1 MNYFFKIY
9 SYFCMII
16 NRNISIINKEVTL
29 TLYYKIGIDAGSTT
43 LKCIVLNEEDKIL
56 YSNYERHYSKV
67 REKLIEEL
75 ENIKGI
81 IENKKFKIAI
91 TGSAGYG
98 ISKEYNLPFVQE
110 VFATTLAIKRY
121 YDDVDVAIELG
132 GEDAKIIFLTGGF
145 EERMNSSCAG
155 GTGAF
160 IDQMAHLMG
169 LTVDEMDNLS
179 LKHENIYE
187 IASRCG
193 VFAKTDIQ
201 PLLNQGARKEDI
213 SASVFQSVVNQT
225 IGGLAQGRSIE
236 GKIMFLGG
244 PLYFCKGLRERFIKT
259 LKLKDNDV
267 VSPENAQ
274 VFVAIGSAIYSK
286 ENNKKYEYEEL
297 LNTIKENHNEI
308 STMNVIDPLFNSEEE
323 YNEFKERHK
332 KAKVKV
338 SDINNYAGEAY
349 VGIDAGSTTTKVV
362 LIDKEDNILYEY
374 YGSNKGNPIEVV
386 KKELKHIYNI
396 CGKKI
401 KIMGSAVTG
410 YGEEL
415 IKKAFSID
423 FGIVETV
430 AHYIAASHFNPK
442 VDFILD
448 IGGQDIKCFK
458 IKDGIVANI
467 MLNEACSS
475 GCGSFIESFANQMGY
490 DVETFSKLGLFAKHG
505 ADLGSRCTVFMN
517 SSVKQAQ
524 KEGATVED
532 LSAGLS
538 VSVVKNALY
547 KVIRA
552 KSLDE
557 LGKNIIVQG
566 GTMYNDAI
574 LRAFEKELGMN
585 VIRPSIS
592 GLMGAY
598 GCALYAK
605 RKNLKE
611 SKIISKED
619 LESFTHKSK
628 IAKCGLCTNRCNLTI
643 NIFNDGEK
651 YISGNR
657 CEKPTGNKKSES
669 IPNMYQYKY
678 KKLREYESLDEG
690 KRGTI
695 GLPMV
700 LNMYENIPLWAT
712 FFKELGFKVVLSDE
726 SNKKM
731 YLKGQHTIPSDTVCY
746 PAKLAHGHIENLISK
761 NIEHIFYPCMS
772 YNFDEGISDNCFNC
786 PVVAYYP
793 ELLKTNVKE
802 LDSNNFMMEY
812 LSLNNKKLLSKQL
825 YEILNKTFGD
835 IKQKEVKNALEKAYI
850 EYEKYTKHIKEK
862 GKEFIEYAKNNNKK
876 VIVVAGRPYHIDPEI
891 NHGIDK
897 VLSSLGIVVLTE
909 DSIEVSHEKPKVNI
923 LNQWTYQA
931 RLYNAAYY
939 VAKNKDM
946 ELIQLVS
953 FGCGT
958 DAITSDEVKDILE
971 RNNKIYTQLKIDETN
986 NLGAAKIRIRSLLEA
1001 IAQE

>member
-1 MNYFFKIY
+1 M
-9 SYFCMII
+9 
-16 NRNISIINKEVTL
+16 
-29 TLYYKIGIDAGSTT
+29 YYKIGIDAGSTT

-286 ENNKKYEYEEL
+286 ENNKKYEYDEL
-297 LNTIKENHNEI
+297 LNIIKENHNEI
-308 STMNVIDPLFNSEEE
+308 STMNIIDPLFNSEEE

-338 SDINNYAGEAY
+338 SDINNYTGEAY

-396 CGKKI
+396 CGEKI

-731 YLKGQHTIPSDTVCY
+731 YLRGQHTIPSDTVCY

-862 GKEFIEYAKNNNKK
+862 GEEFIEYAKNNNKK

>member
-297 LNTIKENHNEI
+297 LNIIKENHNEI
-308 STMNVIDPLFNSEEE
+308 STMNIIDPLFNSEEE
-323 YNEFKERHK
+323 YNEFKERHQ
-332 KAKVKV
+332 KAEVKV
-338 SDINNYAGEAY
+338 SDISNYAGEAY
-349 VGIDAGSTTTKVV
+349 IGIDAGSTTTKVV
-362 LIDKEDNILYEY
+362 LMDKDDNILYEY

-396 CGKKI
+396 CGEKI

-566 GTMYNDAI
+566 GTMYNNAI

-862 GKEFIEYAKNNNKK
+862 GEEFIEYAKNNNKK

>member
-16 NRNISIINKEVTL
+16 NKNISIINKEVTL

-244 PLYFCKGLRERFIKT
+244 PLYFCKGLRDRFKKT

-286 ENNKKYEYEEL
+286 EDNKKYEYEEL
-297 LNTIKENHNEI
+297 LNIIKENHNEI
-308 STMNVIDPLFNSEEE
+308 STMNIIDPLFNSEEE

-396 CGKKI
+396 CGEKI

-430 AHYIAASHFNPK
+430 AHYIAASHFNTK

-862 GKEFIEYAKNNNKK
+862 GEEFIEYAKNKNKK

-971 RNNKIYTQLKIDETN
+971 SNNKIYTQLKIDETN

>member
-1 MNYFFKIY
+1 M
-9 SYFCMII
+9 
-16 NRNISIINKEVTL
+16 
-29 TLYYKIGIDAGSTT
+29 YYKIGIDAGSTT

-244 PLYFCKGLRERFIKT
+244 PLYFCKGLRDRFIKT

-297 LNTIKENHNEI
+297 LNIIKENHNEI
-308 STMNVIDPLFNSEEE
+308 STMNIIDPLFNSEEE

-396 CGKKI
+396 CGEKI

-731 YLKGQHTIPSDTVCY
+731 YLRGQHTIPSDTVCY

-862 GKEFIEYAKNNNKK
+862 GEEFIEYAKNNNKK

>member
-1 MNYFFKIY
+1 M
-9 SYFCMII
+9 
-16 NRNISIINKEVTL
+16 
-29 TLYYKIGIDAGSTT
+29 YYKIGIDAGSTT

-286 ENNKKYEYEEL
+286 EDNKKYEYEEL
-297 LNTIKENHNEI
+297 LNIIKENHNEI
-308 STMNVIDPLFNSEEE
+308 STMNIIDPLFNSEEE
-323 YNEFKERHK
+323 YNEFKERHQ

-338 SDINNYAGEAY
+338 SDINNYAGDAY
-349 VGIDAGSTTTKVV
+349 IGIDAGSTTTKVV

-396 CGKKI
+396 CGEKI

-862 GKEFIEYAKNNNKK
+862 GEEFIEYAKNNNKK

>member
-1 MNYFFKIY
+1 M
-9 SYFCMII
+9 
-16 NRNISIINKEVTL
+16 
-29 TLYYKIGIDAGSTT
+29 YYKIGIDAGSTT
-43 LKCIVLNEEDKIL
+43 LKCIVLNEEDKII

-75 ENIKGI
+75 ERIKGM

-259 LKLKDNDV
+259 LKLQENDV

-286 ENNKKYEYEEL
+286 EDNREYEYEEL
-297 LNTIKENHNEI
+297 LKIIKENRNEI
-308 STMNVIDPLFNSEEE
+308 ATINIIDPLFNDESEYE
-323 YNEFKERHK
+323 EFKKRHNR
-332 KAKVKV
+332 AKVISK
-338 SDINNYAGEAY
+338 DINLYNGEAY
-349 VGIDAGSTTTKVV
+349 IGIDAGSTTTKVV

-396 CGKKI
+396 CGEKI
-401 KIMGSAVTG
+401 KIIGSAVTG

-458 IKDGIVANI
+458 IKNGIVANI

-552 KSLDE
+552 KSVEE
-557 LGKNIIVQG
+557 LGENIIVQG

-605 RKNLKE
+605 RKSPKE

-619 LESFTHKSK
+619 LKKFTHKSK

-643 NIFNDGEK
+643 NIFNDGER

-657 CEKPTGNKKSES
+657 CERPTGNKKAEN

-678 KKLREYESLDEG
+678 KKLREYESLEEG
-690 KRGTI
+690 TRGTI

-712 FFKELGFKVVLSDE
+712 FFKELGFKVVLSDQ

-746 PAKLAHGHIENLISK
+746 PAKLAHGHIENLLSK

-802 LDSNNFMMEY
+802 LNSNNFMMEY
-812 LSLNNKKLLSKQL
+812 LSLNNKKLLSKKL
-825 YEILNKTFGD
+825 YEILNETFGD

-850 EYEKYTKHIKEK
+850 EYERYTNDIKQK
-862 GKEFIEYAKNNNKK
+862 GEEFIEYAKNNNKK
-876 VIVVAGRPYHIDPEI
+876 VIVIAGRPYHIDPEI

-909 DSIEVSHEKPKVNI
+909 DSIELSHEKPKVNI

-939 VAKNKDM
+939 VANNKDV

>member
-338 SDINNYAGEAY
+338 SDINNYTEDAY

-396 CGKKI
+396 CGEKI
-401 KIMGSAVTG
+401 RIMGSAVTG

-812 LSLNNKKLLSKQL
+812 LSLNNKKLLSRQL

-862 GKEFIEYAKNNNKK
+862 GEEFIEYAKNNNKK

>member
-286 ENNKKYEYEEL
+286 EDNKKYEYEEL
-297 LNTIKENHNEI
+297 LNIIKENHNEI
-308 STMNVIDPLFNSEEE
+308 STMNIIDPLFNSEEE

-396 CGKKI
+396 CGEKI

-557 LGKNIIVQG
+557 LGRNIIVQG

-825 YEILNKTFGD
+825 YGILSKTFGD

-850 EYEKYTKHIKEK
+850 EYDKYTKHIKEK
-862 GKEFIEYAKNNNKK
+862 GEEFIEYAKNNNKK

>member
-1 MNYFFKIY
+1 
-9 SYFCMII
+9 MII

-286 ENNKKYEYEEL
+286 EDNKKYEYEEL
-297 LNTIKENHNEI
+297 LNIIKENHNEI
-308 STMNVIDPLFNSEEE
+308 STMNIIDPLFNSEEE
-323 YNEFKERHK
+323 YNEFKERHQ
-332 KAKVKV
+332 KAEVKV
-338 SDINNYAGEAY
+338 SDISNYAGEAY
-349 VGIDAGSTTTKVV
+349 IGIDAGSTTTKVV
-362 LIDKEDNILYEY
+362 LMDKEDNILYEY

-396 CGKKI
+396 CGEKI

-415 IKKAFSID
+415 IKKAFSVD

-574 LRAFEKELGMN
+574 LRAFEKELGIN

-605 RKNLKE
+605 RKKLNE

-657 CEKPTGNKKSES
+657 CEKPTGNKKSKS

-802 LDSNNFMMEY
+802 LNSNNFMMEY

-850 EYEKYTKHIKEK
+850 EYENYTKHIKEK
-862 GKEFIEYAKNNNKK
+862 GEEFIEYAKNNNKK

>member
-1 MNYFFKIY
+1 
-9 SYFCMII
+9 MII

-286 ENNKKYEYEEL
+286 EDNKKYEYEEL
-297 LNTIKENHNEI
+297 LNIIKENHNEI
-308 STMNVIDPLFNSEEE
+308 STMNIIDPLFNSEEE
-323 YNEFKERHK
+323 YNEFKERHQ
-332 KAKVKV
+332 KAEVKV
-338 SDINNYAGEAY
+338 SDISNYAGEVY
-349 VGIDAGSTTTKVV
+349 IGIDAGSTTTKVV
-362 LIDKEDNILYEY
+362 LMDKDDNILYEY

-396 CGKKI
+396 CGEKI

-415 IKKAFSID
+415 IKKAFSVD

-574 LRAFEKELGMN
+574 LRAFEKELGIN

-657 CEKPTGNKKSES
+657 CEKPTGNKKSKS

-802 LDSNNFMMEY
+802 LNSNNFMMEY

-862 GKEFIEYAKNNNKK
+862 GDEFIEYAKNNNKK

>member
-1 MNYFFKIY
+1 M
-9 SYFCMII
+9 
-16 NRNISIINKEVTL
+16 
-29 TLYYKIGIDAGSTT
+29 YYKIGIDAGSTT
-43 LKCIVLNEEDKIL
+43 LKCIVLDKNDYVI
-56 YSNYERHYSKV
+56 YSNYKRHYSKV
-67 REKLIEEL
+67 KEKLIEEL
-75 ENIKGI
+75 ESIKDLI
-81 IENKKFKIAI
+81 KNEKFKIAI

-98 ISKEYNLPFVQE
+98 IATEYNLPFVQE
-110 VFATTLAIKRY
+110 VFATTLAIKKGY
-121 YDDVDVAIELG
+121 NNVDAAIELG

-160 IDQMAHLMG
+160 IDQMSHLMG
-169 LTVDEMDNLS
+169 LTVDEMDKLS

-201 PLLNQGARKEDI
+201 PLLNQGAKKEDI

-259 LKLKDNDV
+259 LKLSDENA

-274 VFVAIGSAIYSK
+274 IFVAIGSALYSK
-286 ENNKKYEYEEL
+286 EEKKEYIYDELLNLIKEAHKEITTIKTIEPLFNNEEEYEEFS
-297 LNTIKENHNEI
+297 K
-308 STMNVIDPLFNSEEE
+308 
-323 YNEFKERHK
+323 RHK
-332 KAKVKV
+332 GAKVLCK
-338 SDINNYAGEAY
+338 DIEDYSGESY
-349 VGIDAGSTTTKVV
+349 LGIDAGSTTTKVV

-374 YGSNKGNPIEVV
+374 YGSNKGNPIDVV
-386 KKELKHIYNI
+386 KNELKKIYKI
-396 CGKKI
+396 CGEKI
-401 KIMGSAVTG
+401 KIVGSAVTG

-423 FGIVETV
+423 YGIVETV

-490 DVETFSKLGLFAKHG
+490 DVETFSKLGLFSKNG

-524 KEGATVED
+524 KEGATVAD
-532 LSAGLS
+532 ISAGLS

-552 KSLDE
+552 RSLDE
-557 LGKNIIVQG
+557 LGDNIIVQG

-574 LRAFEKELGMN
+574 LRAFEKELNKN
-585 VIRPSIS
+585 VIRPSIA

-605 RKNLKE
+605 KRNNG
-611 SKIISKED
+611 ISKMISNDD
-619 LESFTHKSK
+619 LKNFTHKSK
-628 IAKCGLCTNRCNLTI
+628 IAKCGLCTNSCNLTI
-643 NIFNDGEK
+643 NIFNEGEK

-657 CEKPTGNKKSES
+657 CQKPTKKKVSEEL
-669 IPNMYQYKY
+669 PNMYQYKY
-678 KKLREYESLDEG
+678 EKLRKYESIEG
-690 KRGTI
+690 GYRETI
-695 GLPMV
+695 GIPMV

-712 FFKELGFKVVLSDE
+712 FFKELGFNVILSDE

-746 PAKLAHGHIENLISK
+746 PAKLAHGHIDNLLNKGVK
-761 NIEHIFYPCMS
+761 NIFYPCMS

-793 ELLKTNVKE
+793 ELLKTNVKNLKE
-802 LDSNNFMMEY
+802 INFIMDY
-812 LSLNNKKLLSKQL
+812 LSLNNRKLLAKNL
-825 YEILNKTFGD
+825 YRILKNISSD
-835 IKQKEVKNALEKAYI
+835 IKLKEVKNALEKAFN
-850 EYEKYTKHIKEK
+850 EYYKYTDDLKKK
-862 GKEFIEYAKNNNKK
+862 GKEFLDYAQKNNITA
-876 VIVVAGRPYHIDPEI
+876 IVMAGRPYHIDPEI

-897 VLSSLGIVVLTE
+897 VLTSLGVVVLSE
-909 DSIEVSHEKPKVNI
+909 DSLDIVSEKPEIHI

-931 RLYNAAYY
+931 RLYNAAAY
-939 VAKNKDM
+939 VSNNKNI

-958 DAITSDEVKDILE
+958 DAITSDEVRDILE
-971 RNNKIYTQLKIDETN
+971 NNNKIYTQLKIDETN

-1001 IAQE
+1001 VTQK

>member
-338 SDINNYAGEAY
+338 SDINNYTGDAY

-396 CGKKI
+396 CGEKI
-401 KIMGSAVTG
+401 RIMGSAVTG

-862 GKEFIEYAKNNNKK
+862 GEEFIEYAKNNNKK

>member
-1 MNYFFKIY
+1 M
-9 SYFCMII
+9 
-16 NRNISIINKEVTL
+16 
-29 TLYYKIGIDAGSTT
+29 YYKIGIDAGSTT

-297 LNTIKENHNEI
+297 LNIIKENHNEI
-308 STMNVIDPLFNSEEE
+308 STMNIIDPLFNSEEE
-323 YNEFKERHK
+323 YNEFKERHQ

-338 SDINNYAGEAY
+338 SDINNYTGDAY
-349 VGIDAGSTTTKVV
+349 IGIDAGSTTTKVV

-605 RKNLKE
+605 RKKIKE

-825 YEILNKTFGD
+825 YGILSKTFGD

-850 EYEKYTKHIKEK
+850 EYDKYTKHIKEK
-862 GKEFIEYAKNNNKK
+862 GEEFIEYAKNNNKK

>member
-1 MNYFFKIY
+1 
-9 SYFCMII
+9 MII

-286 ENNKKYEYEEL
+286 EDNKKYEYEEL
-297 LNTIKENHNEI
+297 LNIIKENHNEI
-308 STMNVIDPLFNSEEE
+308 STMNIIDPLFNSEEE
-323 YNEFKERHK
+323 YNEFKERHQ
-332 KAKVKV
+332 KAEVKV
-338 SDINNYAGEAY
+338 SDISNYAGEAY
-349 VGIDAGSTTTKVV
+349 IGIDAGSTTTKVV
-362 LIDKEDNILYEY
+362 LMDKDDNILYEY

-396 CGKKI
+396 CGEKI

-415 IKKAFSID
+415 IKKAFSVD

-574 LRAFEKELGMN
+574 LRAFEKELGIN

-657 CEKPTGNKKSES
+657 CEKPTGNKKSKS

-700 LNMYENIPLWAT
+700 LKMYENSPLWAT

-802 LDSNNFMMEY
+802 LNSNNFMMEY

-862 GKEFIEYAKNNNKK
+862 GDEFIEYAKNNNKK

>member
-286 ENNKKYEYEEL
+286 EDNKKYEYEEL
-297 LNTIKENHNEI
+297 LNIIKENHNEI
-308 STMNVIDPLFNSEEE
+308 STMNIIDPLFNSEEE
-323 YNEFKERHK
+323 YNEFKERHQ

-396 CGKKI
+396 CGEKI

-557 LGKNIIVQG
+557 LGRNIIVQG

-812 LSLNNKKLLSKQL
+812 LSLNNKKLLSRQL

-862 GKEFIEYAKNNNKK
+862 GEEFIEYAKNNNKK

>member
-286 ENNKKYEYEEL
+286 EDNKKYEYEEL
-297 LNTIKENHNEI
+297 LNIIKENHNEI
-308 STMNVIDPLFNSEEE
+308 STMNIIDPLFNSEEE
-323 YNEFKERHK
+323 YNEFKERHQ

-396 CGKKI
+396 CGEKI

-557 LGKNIIVQG
+557 LGRNIIVQG

-862 GKEFIEYAKNNNKK
+862 GEEFIEYAKNNNKK

-946 ELIQLVS
+946 EIIQLVS

>member
-1 MNYFFKIY
+1 MNHFFKIY

-678 KKLREYESLDEG
+678 KKLKEYESLDEG

-812 LSLNNKKLLSKQL
+812 LSLNNKKLLSRQL

-862 GKEFIEYAKNNNKK
+862 GEEFIEYAKNNNKK

>member
-1 MNYFFKIY
+1 
-9 SYFCMII
+9 
-16 NRNISIINKEVTL
+16 
-29 TLYYKIGIDAGSTT
+29 
-43 LKCIVLNEEDKIL
+43 
-56 YSNYERHYSKV
+56 
-67 REKLIEEL
+67 
-75 ENIKGI
+75 
-81 IENKKFKIAI
+81 
-91 TGSAGYG
+91 
-98 ISKEYNLPFVQE
+98 
-110 VFATTLAIKRY
+110 
-121 YDDVDVAIELG
+121 
-132 GEDAKIIFLTGGF
+132 
-145 EERMNSSCAG
+145 
-155 GTGAF
+155 
-160 IDQMAHLMG
+160 
-169 LTVDEMDNLS
+169 
-179 LKHENIYE
+179 
-187 IASRCG
+187 
-193 VFAKTDIQ
+193 
-201 PLLNQGARKEDI
+201 
-213 SASVFQSVVNQT
+213 
-225 IGGLAQGRSIE
+225 
-236 GKIMFLGG
+236 
-244 PLYFCKGLRERFIKT
+244 
-259 LKLKDNDV
+259 
-267 VSPENAQ
+267 
-274 VFVAIGSAIYSK
+274 
-286 ENNKKYEYEEL
+286 
-297 LNTIKENHNEI
+297 
-308 STMNVIDPLFNSEEE
+308 
-323 YNEFKERHK
+323 
-332 KAKVKV
+332 
-338 SDINNYAGEAY
+338 
-349 VGIDAGSTTTKVV
+349 
-362 LIDKEDNILYEY
+362 
-374 YGSNKGNPIEVV
+374 
-386 KKELKHIYNI
+386 
-396 CGKKI
+396 
-401 KIMGSAVTG
+401 
-410 YGEEL
+410 
-415 IKKAFSID
+415 
-423 FGIVETV
+423 
-430 AHYIAASHFNPK
+430 
-442 VDFILD
+442 
-448 IGGQDIKCFK
+448 
-458 IKDGIVANI
+458 
-467 MLNEACSS
+467 
-475 GCGSFIESFANQMGY
+475 
-490 DVETFSKLGLFAKHG
+490 
-505 ADLGSRCTVFMN
+505 
-517 SSVKQAQ
+517 
-524 KEGATVED
+524 
-532 LSAGLS
+532 
-538 VSVVKNALY
+538 
-547 KVIRA
+547 
-552 KSLDE
+552 
-557 LGKNIIVQG
+557 
-566 GTMYNDAI
+566 
-574 LRAFEKELGMN
+574 
-585 VIRPSIS
+585 
-592 GLMGAY
+592 MGAY

-862 GKEFIEYAKNNNKK
+862 GEEFIEYAKNNNKK

-1001 IAQE
+1001 IA

>member
-286 ENNKKYEYEEL
+286 EDNKKYEYEEL
-297 LNTIKENHNEI
+297 LNIIKENHNEI
-308 STMNVIDPLFNSEEE
+308 STMNIIDPLFNSEEE
-323 YNEFKERHK
+323 YNEFKERHQ
-332 KAKVKV
+332 KAEVKV
-338 SDINNYAGEAY
+338 SDISNYAGEAY
-349 VGIDAGSTTTKVV
+349 IGIDAGSTTTKVV
-362 LIDKEDNILYEY
+362 LMDKEDNILYEY

-396 CGKKI
+396 CGEKI

-415 IKKAFSID
+415 IKKAFSVD

-574 LRAFEKELGMN
+574 LRAFEKELGIN

-862 GKEFIEYAKNNNKK
+862 GDEFIEYAKNNNKK

>member
-1 MNYFFKIY
+1 M
-9 SYFCMII
+9 
-16 NRNISIINKEVTL
+16 
-29 TLYYKIGIDAGSTT
+29 YYKIGIDAGSTT
-43 LKCIVLNEEDKIL
+43 LKCIVLNEEDKII

-67 REKLIEEL
+67 REKVIEEL
-75 ENIKGI
+75 ERIKGI

-259 LKLKDNDV
+259 LKLQENDV

-274 VFVAIGSAIYSK
+274 VFVAVGSAIYSK
-286 ENNKKYEYEEL
+286 EDNREYEYEEL
-297 LNTIKENHNEI
+297 LEIIKENRNEI
-308 STMNVIDPLFNSEEE
+308 ATINIIDPLFNDESEYE
-323 YNEFKERHK
+323 EFKKRHNR
-332 KAKVKV
+332 AKVISK
-338 SDINNYAGEAY
+338 DINLYNGEAY
-349 VGIDAGSTTTKVV
+349 IGIDAGSTTTKVV

-396 CGKKI
+396 CGEKI
-401 KIMGSAVTG
+401 KIIGSAVTG

-458 IKDGIVANI
+458 IKNGIVANI

-552 KSLDE
+552 KSVEE
-557 LGKNIIVQG
+557 LGENIIVQG

-605 RKNLKE
+605 RKSPKE

-619 LESFTHKSK
+619 LEKFTHKSK

-643 NIFNDGEK
+643 NIFNDGER

-657 CEKPTGNKKSES
+657 CERPTGNKKAEN

-678 KKLREYESLDEG
+678 KKLREYESLEEG
-690 KRGTI
+690 TRGTI

-712 FFKELGFKVVLSDE
+712 FFKELGFKVVLSDQ

-746 PAKLAHGHIENLISK
+746 PAKLAHGHIENLLSK

-802 LDSNNFMMEY
+802 LNSNNFMMEY
-812 LSLNNKKLLSKQL
+812 LSLNNKKLLSKKL
-825 YEILNKTFGD
+825 YEILNETFGD

-850 EYEKYTKHIKEK
+850 EYERYTKDIKQK
-862 GKEFIEYAKNNNKK
+862 GEEFIEYAKNNNKK
-876 VIVVAGRPYHIDPEI
+876 VIVIAGRPYHIDPEI

-909 DSIEVSHEKPKVNI
+909 DSIELSHEKPKVNI

-939 VAKNKDM
+939 VANNKDV

>member
-1 MNYFFKIY
+1 M
-9 SYFCMII
+9 
-16 NRNISIINKEVTL
+16 
-29 TLYYKIGIDAGSTT
+29 YYKIGIDAGSTT

-297 LNTIKENHNEI
+297 LNIIKENHNEI
-308 STMNVIDPLFNSEEE
+308 STMNIIDPLFNSEEE
-323 YNEFKERHK
+323 YNEFKERHQ

-396 CGKKI
+396 CGEKI

-430 AHYIAASHFNPK
+430 AHYIAASHFNTK

-862 GKEFIEYAKNNNKK
+862 GEEFIEYAKNNNKK

>member
-1 MNYFFKIY
+1 
-9 SYFCMII
+9 MII

-286 ENNKKYEYEEL
+286 EDNKKYEYEEL
-297 LNTIKENHNEI
+297 LNIIKENHNEI
-308 STMNVIDPLFNSEEE
+308 STMNIIDPLFNSEEE
-323 YNEFKERHK
+323 YNEFKERHQ
-332 KAKVKV
+332 KAEVKV
-338 SDINNYAGEAY
+338 SDISNYAGEAY
-349 VGIDAGSTTTKVV
+349 IGIDAGSTTTKVV
-362 LIDKEDNILYEY
+362 LMDKDDNILYEY

-396 CGKKI
+396 CGEKI

-415 IKKAFSID
+415 IKKAFSVD

-574 LRAFEKELGMN
+574 LRAFEKELGIN

-657 CEKPTGNKKSES
+657 CEKPTGNKKSKS

-802 LDSNNFMMEY
+802 LNSNNFMMEY

-862 GKEFIEYAKNNNKK
+862 GEEFIEYAKNNNKK

>member
-16 NRNISIINKEVTL
+16 NKNISIINKEVTL

-286 ENNKKYEYEEL
+286 ENNKKYEYDEL
-297 LNTIKENHNEI
+297 LNIIKENHNEI
-308 STMNVIDPLFNSEEE
+308 STMNIIDPLFNSEEE
-323 YNEFKERHK
+323 YNEFKERHQ

-338 SDINNYAGEAY
+338 SDINNYTGDAY
-349 VGIDAGSTTTKVV
+349 IGIDAGSTTTKVV

-605 RKNLKE
+605 RKKLKE

-825 YEILNKTFGD
+825 YEILSKTFGD

-850 EYEKYTKHIKEK
+850 EYDKYTKHIKEK
-862 GKEFIEYAKNNNKK
+862 GEEFIEYAKNNNKK

-909 DSIEVSHEKPKVNI
+909 DSIEVSNEKPKVNI

>member
-297 LNTIKENHNEI
+297 LNIIKENHNEI
-308 STMNVIDPLFNSEEE
+308 STMNIIDPLFNSEEE
-323 YNEFKERHK
+323 YNEFKERHQ

-396 CGKKI
+396 CGEKI

-430 AHYIAASHFNPK
+430 AHYIAASHFNTK

-825 YEILNKTFGD
+825 YGILSKTFGD

-850 EYEKYTKHIKEK
+850 EYDKYTKHIKEK
-862 GKEFIEYAKNNNKK
+862 GEEFIEYAKNNNKK

>member
-1 MNYFFKIY
+1 M
-9 SYFCMII
+9 
-16 NRNISIINKEVTL
+16 
-29 TLYYKIGIDAGSTT
+29 YYKIGIDAGSTT

-286 ENNKKYEYEEL
+286 ENNKKYEYDEL
-297 LNTIKENHNEI
+297 LNIIKENHNEI
-308 STMNVIDPLFNSEEE
+308 STMNIIDPLFNSEEE
-323 YNEFKERHK
+323 YNEFKERHQ

-338 SDINNYAGEAY
+338 SDINNYTGDAY
-349 VGIDAGSTTTKVV
+349 IGIDAGSTTTKVV

-605 RKNLKE
+605 RKKLKE

-825 YEILNKTFGD
+825 YEILSKTFGD

-850 EYEKYTKHIKEK
+850 EYDKYTKHIKEK
-862 GKEFIEYAKNNNKK
+862 GEEFIEYAKNNNKK

-909 DSIEVSHEKPKVNI
+909 DSIEVSNEKPKVNI

>member
-16 NRNISIINKEVTL
+16 NKNISIINKEVTL

-286 ENNKKYEYEEL
+286 ENNKKYEYYEL
-297 LNTIKENHNEI
+297 LNIIKENHNEI
-308 STMNVIDPLFNSEEE
+308 STMNIIDPLFNSEEE
-323 YNEFKERHK
+323 YNEFKERHQ

-338 SDINNYAGEAY
+338 SDINNYTGDAY
-349 VGIDAGSTTTKVV
+349 IGIDAGSTTTKVV

-396 CGKKI
+396 CGEKI
-401 KIMGSAVTG
+401 RIMGSAVTG

-605 RKNLKE
+605 RKKLKE

-825 YEILNKTFGD
+825 YGILSKTFGD

-862 GKEFIEYAKNNNKK
+862 GEEFIEYAKNNNKK

-909 DSIEVSHEKPKVNI
+909 DSIEVSNEKPKVNI

>member
-286 ENNKKYEYEEL
+286 EDNKKYEYEEL
-297 LNTIKENHNEI
+297 LNIIKEHHNEI
-308 STMNVIDPLFNSEEE
+308 STMNIIDPLFNSEEE

-396 CGKKI
+396 CGEKI

-862 GKEFIEYAKNNNKK
+862 GEEFIEYAKNNNKK

>member
-297 LNTIKENHNEI
+297 LNIIKENHNEI
-308 STMNVIDPLFNSEEE
+308 STMNIIDPLFNSEEE
-323 YNEFKERHK
+323 YNEFKERHQ

-396 CGKKI
+396 CGEKI

-605 RKNLKE
+605 RKHLKE

-862 GKEFIEYAKNNNKK
+862 GEEFIEYAKNNNKK

>member
-323 YNEFKERHK
+323 YNEFKERHQ

-396 CGKKI
+396 CGEKI

-862 GKEFIEYAKNNNKK
+862 GEEFIEYAKNNNKK

>member
-297 LNTIKENHNEI
+297 LNIIKENHNEI

-396 CGKKI
+396 CGEKI

-850 EYEKYTKHIKEK
+850 EYDKYTKHIKEK
-862 GKEFIEYAKNNNKK
+862 GEEFIEYAKNNNKK

>member
-286 ENNKKYEYEEL
+286 ENNKKYEYDEL
-297 LNTIKENHNEI
+297 LNIIKENHNEI

-396 CGKKI
+396 CGEKI

-862 GKEFIEYAKNNNKK
+862 GEEFIEYAKNNNKK

>member
-16 NRNISIINKEVTL
+16 NKNISIINKEVTL

-81 IENKKFKIAI
+81 IENKKFNIAI

-286 ENNKKYEYEEL
+286 ENNKKYEYDEL
-297 LNTIKENHNEI
+297 LNIIKENHNEI
-308 STMNVIDPLFNSEEE
+308 STMNIIDPLFNSEEE
-323 YNEFKERHK
+323 YNEFKERHQ

-338 SDINNYAGEAY
+338 SDINNYTGDAY
-349 VGIDAGSTTTKVV
+349 IGIDAGSTTTKVV

-605 RKNLKE
+605 RKKIKE

-825 YEILNKTFGD
+825 YGILSKTFGD

-850 EYEKYTKHIKEK
+850 EYDKYTKHIKEK
-862 GKEFIEYAKNNNKK
+862 GEEFIEYAKNNNKK

-909 DSIEVSHEKPKVNI
+909 DSIEVSNEKPKVNI

>member
-16 NRNISIINKEVTL
+16 NKNISIINKEVTL

-286 ENNKKYEYEEL
+286 ENNKKYEYDEL
-297 LNTIKENHNEI
+297 LNIIKENHNEI
-308 STMNVIDPLFNSEEE
+308 STMNIIDPLFNSEEE
-323 YNEFKERHK
+323 YNEFKERHQ

-338 SDINNYAGEAY
+338 SDINNYTGDAY
-349 VGIDAGSTTTKVV
+349 IGIDAGSTTTKVV

-605 RKNLKE
+605 RKKLKE

-825 YEILNKTFGD
+825 YGILSKTFGD

-850 EYEKYTKHIKEK
+850 EYDKYTKHIKEK
-862 GKEFIEYAKNNNKK
+862 GEEFIEYAKNNNKK

-909 DSIEVSHEKPKVNI
+909 DSIEVSNEKPKVNI